1 MLRECGGRRAQKEMN
16 LIDRLMETAK
26 EEEVYADAP
35 FWETAM
41 LQQMPQTLLVE
52 GTSGDSFH
60 PTTLLLFKA
69 KWDDSQKKGLWYQL

>member
-35 FWETAM
+35 FWEPAM
-41 LQQMPQTLLVE
+41 LQQRPQTLLVE
-52 GTSGDSFH
+52 GRSGDSFH
-60 PTTLLLFKA
+60 LTPA
-69 KWDDSQKKGLWYQL
+69 II